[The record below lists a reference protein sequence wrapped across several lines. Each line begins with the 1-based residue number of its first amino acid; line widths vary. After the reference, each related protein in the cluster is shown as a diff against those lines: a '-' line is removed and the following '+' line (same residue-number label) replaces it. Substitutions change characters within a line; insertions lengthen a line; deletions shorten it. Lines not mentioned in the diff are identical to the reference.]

1 MIILSFLHEVA
12 YSPYAEACSRRR
24 MSATPSA
31 SPNAPSPI
39 AGAVMAPVWAREVFG
54 EGVVEVLGE
63 GVASVVDSEGEGV
76 GELVCGVVAD
86 GVGVEVL
93 TEGVGL
99 ELLGEGAGVEVV
111 TLGVGAGVLVVGV
124 GVGVGVGVAFSS
136 PSTSPHPTVSI
147 AIVFSVTCPFTTAVF
162 LKVLPIVA
170 LAGTFSSV

>member
-1 MIILSFLHEVA
+1 M
-12 YSPYAEACSRRR
+12 
-24 MSATPSA
+24 
-31 SPNAPSPI
+31 
-39 AGAVMAPVWAREVFG
+39 
-54 EGVVEVLGE
+54 VE
-63 GVASVVDSEGEGV
+63 DEGV

-93 TEGVGL
+93 TDGVGL
-99 ELLGEGAGVEVV
+99 EVV
-111 TLGVGAGVLVVGV
+111 TLGVGDGVLVVGV

-147 AIVFSVTCPFTTAVF
+147 AIVFSATCPFTTAVF